1 MTDISSKLVQYV
13 VGELDKVTRQAITNH
28 IGREDW
34 TFEEVAPRCA
44 LCAYEGSLIQT
55 LTMDGEPILSIAQA
69 ETLIE
74 QRELSTFACVT
85 YKYKILNEKKVS
97 HDK

>member
-1 MTDISSKLVQYV
+1 MIDISATLAQHV
-13 VGELDKVTRQAITNH
+13 VAHLDNVTRQAITNH

-44 LCAYEGSLIQT
+44 VCTYTGSLIQT

-74 QRELSTFACVT
+74 QRDLSTFACAT
-85 YKYKILNEKKVS
+85 YKYKILNEKKVEAP
-97 HDK
+97 